1 MRIGI
6 FGALVLITAL
16 VSKVNA
22 QQVCGSSDYQQK
34 AWLMDPSVKIMMDR
48 VEGIIQ
54 QQLDGGS
61 QTQQRGEKLFLITI
75 PVVVHVVYHD
85 ASQNIS
91 DENINYQIRLL
102 NQCFRRL
109 NADTAKTPERFRSV
123 AADCDIE
130 FKLAISDPARRAT
143 TGIIRKYSPVGKW
156 EADDQVKF
164 TNKGGDDAWDPNNY
178 LNIWVCNLNR
188 MIGYASFPGG
198 EAAKDGIV
206 MNYNSF
212 RASKTLVH
220 EAGHWMGLK
229 HLWGDA
235 DCGDDGVDDTPKQS
249 TFTSGCPSG
258 IRLSPC
264 GNAPNGDMYM
274 NYMDFTNDE
283 CTNLFTDGQKSRM
296 RSVFAK
302 GASRQGILN
311 SYGLQPPLITE
322 IPVGEPEPKW
332 FFANV
337 YPNPTA
343 GELTL
348 DLSYDIRWVGRSITI
363 TSSQGMPQIR
373 AVITSKIMKLDI
385 SKLKTGVYFLTAK
398 KDDGEEIK
406 QKLIKL

>member
-6 FGALVLITAL
+6 FGALLFISAIAG
-16 VSKVNA
+16 KVCA
-22 QQVCGSSDYQQK
+22 QQVCGSAEYQQK
-34 AWLMDPSVKIMMDR
+34 VWLANPAIKKV
-48 VEGIIQ
+48 VENIIQ
-54 QQLDGGS
+54 QQVDGGS
-61 QTQQRGEKLFLITI
+61 QTQQRGEHLFLITI

-91 DENINYQIRLL
+91 DEYIGSQLKLL

-130 FKLAISDPARRAT
+130 FKLAISDPTRRAT
-143 TGIIRKYSPVGKW
+143 TGVIRRYSPVGKW
-156 EADDQVKF
+156 EADDQVKY
-164 TNKGGDDAWDPNNY
+164 TNKGGDDAWDPKSY

-188 MIGYASFPGG
+188 ILGYASFPDG

-206 MNYNSF
+206 MSLNAF
-212 RASKTLVH
+212 RSQKTLVH
-220 EAGHWMGLK
+220 ETGHWMGLK

-264 GNAPNGDMYM
+264 SNTPDGDMYM

-283 CTNLFTDGQKSRM
+283 CINMFTEGQKTKM
-296 RSVFAK
+296 RSLFAK
-302 GASRQGILN
+302 GGTRQGIIT
-311 SYGLQPPLITE
+311 SFGLQAPLIAE
-322 IPVGEPEPKW
+322 IPVGETEPKW

-348 DLSYDIRWVGRSITI
+348 DLSYDVRWVGKTITI
-363 TSSQGMPQIR
+363 TSSQGLTQMQ
-373 AVITSKIMKLDI
+373 AVITSKLMKLDI

-398 KDDGEEIK
+398 KDDGEQMK
-406 QKLIKL
+406 QKLVKL